1 MQVVP
6 VEHLDDLQT
15 ALELVAR
22 RGAIPIG
29 EDEAFRAGRTIATGH
44 KLAALIG
51 YGNGQDISVRVIL
64 PLAEIIRNLFVNSEL
79 IRARLVEGELR
90 KVNLF
95 VLPVLEGRRRL
106 LLLSVA
112 VVHAHRRAGDELA
125 IDGSLGSIVSRSHSK
140 GELARS
146 IGTGNHLRHGRG
158 VGCRLGDRIGV
169 LEFGRRDTGGR
180 CTRRIDPLALELV
193 LAIDLL
199 AYRCRD
205 SKRTVAVIRHDSLNR
220 MDRLVVRIVRRLVVN
235 LTHRIGERLAG
246 IILSEGQPTRRYQ
259 TNGLGGVG
267 LDICGLKDLA
277 VRGNANLAGRYLVG
291 RLDDITERALR
302 RAKNGRV
309 LGIRQRLLDLQTAS
323 SAIVE
328 ACRVTVHKRDS
339 RRDSRRRGAGLT
351 YIVLLHVSMRI
362 LLELDDLFVRQR
374 ARVGAVAQQLRHT
387 RTLEHG
393 RHGVELSGV
402 VLVCKNLD
410 EHDGIAGVASV
421 IGVAGSGRL
430 VLVNAIGKCTAKVL
444 FRELAGKELLFPACA
459 HHSAGHA
466 GPCHLIG
473 QAGLGAIDRRLN
485 AVVPKARH
493 GKGKLARGR
502 GATLKGL
509 AHRHAIKGTRC
520 MVRVGKGSLVGY
532 ELVRIGGTGVG
543 VGHARHAQLARVVA
557 RLIQIGHHN
566 GRACGVLVHGHARL
580 DILRS
585 FLGDVEAKG
594 ACAVER
600 HGRGGFG
607 AKGER
612 CHASRLGRAG
622 DCLVG
627 VNGNNPILHRLCSGF
642 AQTSCVGIVRSG
654 GKVKGIALALIP
666 VTTAHSL
673 LALQGHARGIHAIYI
688 GKGGRDILAQLLY
701 RVVFCGLVVLDRGLD
716 ASTLLGVAHHGVIDR
731 SVVVVGHAR
740 NATEIL
746 SKPVHV
752 GASRIRR
759 GGIGDRRPR
768 HRAVGVVAHGCDVAL
783 GALRH
788 GGLDARCDRLG
799 VERCVVVRIATHTL
813 KRKAK
818 GVLGKRE
825 RPGVVGQVLLSMDDD
840 AVFVRIVAVGEGCD
854 LIGNLCGSRFA
865 CVVAHLHHLH
875 ARNDQCTGAVIIH
888 LDRRGIDGSGVAYA
902 IRLGIGAGNILQ
914 DGIGVG
920 TRLGIGNIA
929 KRRRLGILGEL
940 DRRRRALGT
949 VGHGGAAHR
958 RKPHGKGIAIG
969 PIATFEHL
977 LGAQPILGVK
987 RYRAGAVVVGKLEF
1001 VARRDLPVHER
1012 CNLALDGVA
1021 SSRLLLAADLTA
1033 HEAKAGRKHRLF
1045 GGTGHGVDDTRQ
1057 HVAVGRLAL
1066 GSELAH
1072 AIAGTLLKAVYADG
1086 LAGLD
1091 GVGVA
1096 VPKLKGIAHSV
1107 AARIEHMRLVALLGL
1122 RQGELKRKRQIL
1134 VIRILSGCSK
1144 TSICRHRLGHLQRCH
1159 ATIGILH
1166 GRCRG
1171 KEMIELECAQL
1182 STGLG
1187 GIVYIC

>member
-1 MQVVP
+1 MV
-6 VEHLDDLQT
+6 T
-15 ALELVAR
+15 
-22 RGAIPIG
+22 IG
-29 EDEAFRAGRTIATGH
+29 EDEAFRAGHAIATGH

-169 LEFGRRDTGGR
+169 LEFDRRDTGGR
-180 CTRRIDPLALELV
+180 CTRRIDPLTLELV

-339 RRDSRRRGAGLT
+339 RRRDANLT
-351 YIVLLHVSMRI
+351 CIVLLHVGIRF
-362 LLELDDLFVRQR
+362 LLELDNLFVRQR
-374 ARVGAVAQQLRHT
+374 ARIGAVAQQLRHA
-387 RTLEHG
+387 RALEHG
-393 RHGVELSGV
+393 RHGIELSGV
-402 VLVCKNLD
+402 VLACKNLD
-410 EHDGIAGVASV
+410 EHDGIARVAGV
-421 IGVAGSGRL
+421 IGVASSSRL
-430 VLVNAIGKCTAKVL
+430 VLVDAISKCTAKVL
-444 FRELAGKELLFPACA
+444 FRELAGKELLRPTRA
-459 HHSAGHA
+459 HHGAGHP
-466 GPCHLIG
+466 GPCRLIG

-502 GATLKGL
+502 GTTLKGL
-509 AHRHAIKGTRC
+509 AHRHAIKGARC
-520 MVRVGKGSLVGY
+520 MVRVGKGSLVSY
-532 ELVRIGGTGVG
+532 DPVRIGGTGVG
-543 VGHARHAQLARVVA
+543 VGHARHTQHARVVA
-557 RLIQIGHHN
+557 RLIQIGHHD

-580 DILRS
+580 AILRGILS
-585 FLGDVEAKG
+585 DIEAKG
-594 ACAVER
+594 ARAVER
-600 HGRGGFG
+600 HGWDGFG

-666 VTTAHSL
+666 VTTAHRL
-673 LALQGHARGIHAIYI
+673 LAL
-688 GKGGRDILAQLLY
+688 
-701 RVVFCGLVVLDRGLD
+701 
-716 ASTLLGVAHHGVIDR
+716 
-731 SVVVVGHAR
+731 
-740 NATEIL
+740 
-746 SKPVHV
+746 
-752 GASRIRR
+752 
-759 GGIGDRRPR
+759 
-768 HRAVGVVAHGCDVAL
+768 
-783 GALRH
+783 
-788 GGLDARCDRLG
+788 
-799 VERCVVVRIATHTL
+799 
-813 KRKAK
+813 
-818 GVLGKRE
+818 
-825 RPGVVGQVLLSMDDD
+825 
-840 AVFVRIVAVGEGCD
+840 
-854 LIGNLCGSRFA
+854 
-865 CVVAHLHHLH
+865 
-875 ARNDQCTGAVIIH
+875 
-888 LDRRGIDGSGVAYA
+888 
-902 IRLGIGAGNILQ
+902 
-914 DGIGVG
+914 
-920 TRLGIGNIA
+920 
-929 KRRRLGILGEL
+929 
-940 DRRRRALGT
+940 
-949 VGHGGAAHR
+949 
-958 RKPHGKGIAIG
+958 
-969 PIATFEHL
+969 
-977 LGAQPILGVK
+977 
-987 RYRAGAVVVGKLEF
+987 
-1001 VARRDLPVHER
+1001 
-1012 CNLALDGVA
+1012 
-1021 SSRLLLAADLTA
+1021 
-1033 HEAKAGRKHRLF
+1033 
-1045 GGTGHGVDDTRQ
+1045 
-1057 HVAVGRLAL
+1057 
-1066 GSELAH
+1066 
-1072 AIAGTLLKAVYADG
+1072 
-1086 LAGLD
+1086 
-1091 GVGVA
+1091 
-1096 VPKLKGIAHSV
+1096 
-1107 AARIEHMRLVALLGL
+1107 
-1122 RQGELKRKRQIL
+1122 
-1134 VIRILSGCSK
+1134 
-1144 TSICRHRLGHLQRCH
+1144 
-1159 ATIGILH
+1159 
-1166 GRCRG
+1166 
-1171 KEMIELECAQL
+1171 
-1182 STGLG
+1182 
-1187 GIVYIC
+1187 